1 MDIDWSLGFQP
12 SFSKACSR
20 CHSRKVKCDQRVP
33 RCTRCEKQGEEC
45 NITEFVAY
53 SYATVG
59 SLQAQIRDLQ
69 AKLAIASRNAAP
81 NHATITVSEA
91 QIAMPAAPPPPMRA
105 GQAPWVGVGK
115 EAEEVG
121 FLAIGGRNRHSDD
134 KYVGSATGS
143 TFARI
148 FFKQLNL
155 VAPAMTGRYG
165 DSLEQPP
172 SERMASLPAQAI
184 ASFLLRQYIA
194 RVHTWWPVLQLPI
207 LRRTFRA
214 IYEDHRKCG
223 DADKFIVFIVL
234 GLASSESQDHKEYQS
249 LMDMNEPLA
258 YFQTSLRF
266 FKDFHDHPRDLFGIQ
281 AVILLTIWMLNSAS
295 GSDCND
301 LWHLSRYVMSAA
313 IEAGLHRH
321 NTDWGFGAEELEI
334 RNRTWWC
341 AYNLERQAA
350 VVTGRVLSI
359 RDHAIHALMPVPLSF
374 DALSGPEALVAP
386 VYHKHTVRPFSLM
399 IRLRQISGRILESI
413 YIGRGPDGKA
423 LATSFQQICTM
434 SDESRRDLTQWKQH
448 LDEADLKPS
457 REYSEMKIEYCIL
470 QLLLNR
476 PSPTFMVPSSPMI
489 ATCSKA
495 AASAIHQWSK
505 IEARYGISAV
515 CRCFRQLH
523 AILLAGL
530 AALYCDWQ
538 AMAMAREAG
547 PTTSPR
553 RHRHWNDTATCL
565 DLLERGIPQLKLTG
579 LNKYKDLLQAVRNKV
594 YAESMAPPRTAIT
607 PHESFMG
614 PESLDSMSVGSMGY
628 DAGSS
633 LLFAEDKGMET
644 YLNQVTGFFDG
655 GIMDMDEA
663 LNAWYGA
670 VMEEM
675 QPMQTGSYE
684 QRE

>member
-341 AYNLERQAA
+341 AYNLER
-350 VVTGRVLSI
+350 
-359 RDHAIHALMPVPLSF
+359 
-374 DALSGPEALVAP
+374 
-386 VYHKHTVRPFSLM
+386 
-399 IRLRQISGRILESI
+399 
-413 YIGRGPDGKA
+413 
-423 LATSFQQICTM
+423 
-434 SDESRRDLTQWKQH
+434 
-448 LDEADLKPS
+448 
-457 REYSEMKIEYCIL
+457 
-470 QLLLNR
+470 
-476 PSPTFMVPSSPMI
+476 
-489 ATCSKA
+489 
-495 AASAIHQWSK
+495 
-505 IEARYGISAV
+505 
-515 CRCFRQLH
+515 
-523 AILLAGL
+523 
-530 AALYCDWQ
+530 
-538 AMAMAREAG
+538 
-547 PTTSPR
+547 
-553 RHRHWNDTATCL
+553 
-565 DLLERGIPQLKLTG
+565 
-579 LNKYKDLLQAVRNKV
+579 
-594 YAESMAPPRTAIT
+594 
-607 PHESFMG
+607 
-614 PESLDSMSVGSMGY
+614 
-628 DAGSS
+628 
-633 LLFAEDKGMET
+633 
-644 YLNQVTGFFDG
+644 
-655 GIMDMDEA
+655 
-663 LNAWYGA
+663 
-670 VMEEM
+670 
-675 QPMQTGSYE
+675 
-684 QRE
+684 